1 MEITKFKFYFT
12 LPQKMAKLKGPLFS
26 LSASGRVGGVLTF
39 SERKETHLVRYQ
51 REQKDY
57 ENTARKTA
65 RDPFRWGIVL
75 WNSMP
80 QAEKDYWKEIDR
92 KGYVDI

>member
-1 MEITKFKFYFT
+1 
-12 LPQKMAKLKGPLFS
+12 MAKLKGPLFS
-26 LSASGRVGGVLTF
+26 LSASGRVSEALTF
-39 SERKETHLVRYQ
+39 SERRGTHQVRFQ
-51 REQKDY
+51 RKQKDY
-57 ENTARKTA
+57 ENAARTTA

-92 KGYVDI
+92 WGYADV